1 LISPGIMLLLV
12 LILSLGFLFIAILV
26 IRHQRMLAE
35 KKSRYLSCMKE
46 RDYHQRRYKACQVD
60 IDKLRGSYNS
70 LMRDLNLLLIE
81 MGKKRNEIMDI
92 LEILKEESRDID
104 EHMEQDLTRII
115 ERRKGMLKNNWQ
127 EFNGQKTIYL
137 EKLKQA
143 VSDKQSMSR
152 YIMTKEEE
160 FRKWSKLETILQQFK
175 KEYEQMMRNPIIPFG
190 KKKS

>member
-1 LISPGIMLLLV
+1 MISPGIMILLV
-12 LILSLGFLFIAILV
+12 LILSLGLLFVSILV

-160 FRKWSKLETILQQFK
+160 FRKWSKLEIILQQFK

>member
-1 LISPGIMLLLV
+1 MISPGIMLLLV
-12 LILSLGFLFIAILV
+12 LILSLGFLFVAIMI

>member
-1 LISPGIMLLLV
+1 MLLLV

-81 MGKKRNEIMDI
+81 MEKKRNEIMDI

-143 VSDKQSMSR
+143 VSDKQSMSK

-160 FRKWSKLETILQQFK
+160 FRKWSKLETSLQQFK

>member
-1 LISPGIMLLLV
+1 MISPGIMLLLV

>member
-1 LISPGIMLLLV
+1 MSAGIMLLLV
-12 LILSLGFLFIAILV
+12 LILSLAFLFITILI

-35 KKSRYLSCMKE
+35 KKARYFSCMKQ

-81 MGKKRNEIMDI
+81 MGKKRDEIMDI
-92 LEILKEESRDID
+92 LEILKEESRDVD

-137 EKLKQA
+137 KKLKQA
-143 VSDKQSMSR
+143 VSDKQSMSK
-152 YIMTKEEE
+152 YIMAKEEE
-160 FRKWSKLETILQQFK
+160 FRKWSRLETSLQQFK

-190 KKKS
+190 RKKS

>member
-1 LISPGIMLLLV
+1 MSAGIMLLLV
-12 LILSLGFLFIAILV
+12 LILSLGFLFITILI

-35 KKSRYLSCMKE
+35 KKFRYLSCMKE

-70 LMRDLNLLLIE
+70 LMRDMNLLLIE
-81 MGKKRNEIMDI
+81 MEKKRNEIMDI
-92 LEILKEESRDID
+92 LEILKEESRDVD
-104 EHMEQDLTRII
+104 EQMDQDLTRII
-115 ERRKGMLKNNWQ
+115 ERRKGMLKDNWQ

-160 FRKWSKLETILQQFK
+160 FRKWSKLETSLQQFK
-175 KEYEQMMRNPIIPFG
+175 KEYEQIMRNPIIPFG
-190 KKKS
+190 RKKS